1 MRKPQKTNYVA
12 APGAAESR
20 RIAMSMRSL
29 KKLRAW
35 AKDRRIDPAWAQE
48 TYDLYLSK
56 RPKPEPAP
64 EPQPAAA
71 DDTKRGGSDPKAEPE
86 QVFADCLVPET
97 RQVAYATT
105 EDGGLAHEIAGLLM
119 KRTGHG
125 DTLTIKGVHGGY
137 SLSLVESV
145 EAPGSFAEFFSTILG
160 EAFGLRR

>member
-1 MRKPQKTNYVA
+1 VKPQKTKYVA
-12 APGAAESR
+12 SPGAAESR

-35 AKDRRIDPAWAQE
+35 AKDRGIDPAWAQE

-56 RPKPEPAP
+56 RPKAEPVRPPEQPPEPPPAP
-64 EPQPAAA
+64 A
-71 DDTKRGGSDPKAEPE
+71 DEAEREEAVEVGFGSDT
-86 QVFADCLVPET
+86 PET

-105 EDGGLAHEIAGLLM
+105 EDGHLAQEIAGLLM

-145 EAPGSFAEFFSTILG
+145 ATPGSFAEFFATMLG
-160 EAFGLRR
+160 EAFGLHR